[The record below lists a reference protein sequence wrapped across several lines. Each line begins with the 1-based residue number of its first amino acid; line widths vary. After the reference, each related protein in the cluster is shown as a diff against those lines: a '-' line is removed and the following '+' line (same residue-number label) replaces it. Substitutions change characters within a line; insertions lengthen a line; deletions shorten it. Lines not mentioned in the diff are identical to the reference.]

1 MAVHPVTNPMPGTE
15 GRGDTS
21 ALAADAAELLT
32 LAGALPVAAVPNI
45 AGTNTTDPTAHT
57 ATTAIAATYDDLA
70 GARTSVNTLRT
81 NVETALG
88 QLDTAVGTLQDEVE
102 VRLDA
107 IETKL
112 NALLAGLRTGGIVT
126 P

>member
-1 MAVHPVTNPMPGTE
+1 MAVHPVTNAMPGTE

-21 ALAADAAELLT
+21 ALEPDAPELLS
-32 LAGALPVAAVPNI
+32 LAAGLPIAAVPDI
-45 AGTNTTDPTAHT
+45 SGTNTTDPTAHT
-57 ATTAIAATYDDLA
+57 ATTAIAASYADLPA
-70 GARTSVNTLRT
+70 ARTSVNTLRT

-88 QLDTAVGTLQDEVE
+88 ELDTAVGTLRDETE
-102 VRLDA
+102 TRLDG

>member
-1 MAVHPVTNPMPGTE
+1 MGVHPVTDPKPGTL

-21 ALAADAAELLT
+21 ALEPDATELLA
-32 LAGALPVAAVPNI
+32 LAAGLPVAAVPDI
-45 AGTNTTDPTAHT
+45 AGTNTTNPTAHT
-57 ATTAIAATYDDLA
+57 ATTAIAASYADLPA
-70 GARTSVNTLRT
+70 ARTSVNTLRT

-88 QLDTAVGTLQDEVE
+88 ELDTAVGTLQDEVE
-102 VRLDA
+102 VRLDDL
-107 IETKL
+107 ETKL